1 MTTPPVLSSGS
12 TLSANV
18 SLNSTG
24 NNCKM
29 ISSDLELRIFQSGC
43 YYMDTTD
50 GSYKSD
56 GTEVLADTNIHST
69 HCQVTHCTEFAGGFI
84 VLPAPINF
92 EEVFANASIDRNPII
107 YATVFT
113 IIGLYVILAVV
124 CRILDMRDKK
134 KKGITMLNEDKMEN
148 LYEVIVFTG
157 NRKDASTESNV
168 HMIINGENL
177 DSHIIRLYDK
187 QRKLFRRGGVDTF
200 IIATQ
205 R

>member
-1 MTTPPVLSSGS
+1 
-12 TLSANV
+12 
-18 SLNSTG
+18 
-24 NNCKM
+24 
-29 ISSDLELRIFQSGC
+29 
-43 YYMDTTD
+43 
-50 GSYKSD
+50 
-56 GTEVLADTNIHST
+56 
-69 HCQVTHCTEFAGGFI
+69 VTHCTEFAGGFI
-84 VLPAPINF
+84 VLPSPINF